1 MTFKFILTGL
11 PLTLIFLS
19 NNPQPSLAGCE
30 SRNKPCERTTGGGK
44 YHPGWT
50 EELYALEKLIDK
62 GQANANDYFR
72 AGELHTQSGDKA
84 MAQSR
89 FNTARKLFANQRN
102 TQGVMN
108 VNQKLEILKTLPSQI
123 QIQQRQ

>member
-1 MTFKFILTGL
+1 MNFKFILTGL

-19 NNPQPSLAGCE
+19 NNPQPSLAGCNSE
-30 SRNKPCERTTGGGK
+30 TTCARYTKWGR
-44 YHPGWT
+44 YHPGRK
-50 EELYALEKLIDK
+50 ELIMLEQLIEK

-72 AGELHTQSGDKA
+72 AGELYTQLGDKD

-89 FNTARKLFANQRN
+89 FNNARKLFANQGNR
-102 TQGVMN
+102 QGVMN